1 MKSSTY
7 ELEFITPAFLAGASQ
22 GKSELRAASVRGALR
37 WWFRVLGGTK
47 AEETEVFGGVQGGAK
62 RSKIIVRCC
71 IEKEVQEKFPEFKP
85 LSNLGYLYY
94 FASVSGESKGI
105 RIRPEAYFAPG
116 TTFSI
121 QVVDRGL
128 SSALAEKFET
138 AIQCFLRLGALGLRA
153 TRGCGAFVE
162 RNSLPKSDFQNWAK
176 SLPPKSGVVRLVTDE
191 VFSNAK
197 KAQEHLGGYLRD
209 LRRENHLSGKKR
221 TALGFSDRKS
231 RLSSALKLRPIRVK
245 EGYLA
250 AVFYS
255 DVACTC
261 PSVEGLL

>member
-7 ELEFITPAFLAGASQ
+7 ELEFITPAFLAGADQ
-22 GKSELRAASVRGALR
+22 ATAELRAASVRGALR

-47 AEETEVFGGVQGGAK
+47 AEETEVFGGVQGGAT
-62 RSKIIVRCC
+62 RSKVMVRCC
-71 IEKEVQEKFPEFKP
+71 IGKGVHEKFPEFKP
-85 LSNLGYLYY
+85 LSNFGYLYY
-94 FASVSGESKGI
+94 FASVSGESKGV

-121 QVVDRGL
+121 QIVDRGL

-138 AIQCFLRLGALGLRA
+138 AVQCFLRLGALGLRS
-153 TRGCGAFVE
+153 TRGCGAFAEKRVL
-162 RNSLPKSDFQNWAK
+162 SKADFLNWAK

-191 VFSNAK
+191 VFASAK

-221 TALGFSDRKS
+221 TALGFSDGKS
-231 RLSSALKLRPIRVK
+231 RQSSALKLRPIRVK

-261 PSVEGLL
+261 PSVEGLI